1 MKNKV
6 IVDLFWASSCSRCK
20 KAKLEL
26 RDAIQLHKS
35 NRLCYREID
44 VLEEIDYAVEVGVSR
59 TPSIAINGKLI
70 FSSLPRIKHFIA
82 ALEQAL
88 VETQ

>member
-1 MKNKV
+1 LKNAV
-6 IVDLFWASSCSRCK
+6 AVDLFWASSCTRCQQ
-20 KAKLEL
+20 AKLE
-26 RDAIQLHKS
+26 ISNVISQLENK
-35 NRLCYREID
+35 RLCYREID
-44 VLEEIDYAVEVGVSR
+44 VLEEIDYAVDIGVLK

-70 FSSLPRIKHFIA
+70 FSSLPLIKHFVA